1 MAKTKEVKV
10 KSYVRKDGT
19 RVNSASRTIEAKKD
33 RKGRLKRPQKLS
45 GHLAKGM
52 KIGAAIDGG
61 ANALVGAVI
70 GGVIG
75 GPVGAVSVGTLSGI
89 SGGIRG
95 GVIGGAAGTGV
106 YGAKRVMAKKR
117 DPKGFKGYFDYS
129 RDADAIEFRRGRG
142 KDKKKRK
149 KRQNKLSNHIRK
161 GALASTALGTLGLI
175 AVARKNPGLII
186 GALPGTLIGGAVYGS
201 VLGAGTYG
209 VKKLAAK
216 DRSKRN
222 FDYSKFKNGERQLMF
237 IGKNEDGAINY
248 ARTPGARD
256 KSPRQKRNQMFKNVA
271 KGAAVVGAGVA
282 AVKNRK
288 AISGLASKG
297 YKSAGSAIGKGRQK
311 VGSALENKGSAMQ
324 RRAGYARAD
333 AVSRQDPTKKG
344 MMGKIRDIEKSASK
358 NKRGQQLREI
368 GKRIRGGN

>member
-1 MAKTKEVKV
+1 MAKTKEIKV

-19 RVNSASRTIEAKKD
+19 RVNSASRTIEAQKA
-33 RKGRLKRPQKLS
+33 RKGKLKRPQKLS
-45 GHLAKGM
+45 GHIAKGM

-61 ANALVGAVI
+61 ANALLGAVL
-70 GGVIG
+70 GGAVG
-75 GPVGAVSVGTLSGI
+75 GPVGAVSVGAISGI

-95 GVIGGAAGTGV
+95 GVIGGTAGTGV
-106 YGAKRVMAKKR
+106 YGAKRVVAKKR

-129 RDADAIEFRRGRG
+129 RDAESIEFRRGRG

-175 AVARKNPGLII
+175 AVARKNPGLAI
-186 GALPGTLIGGAVYGS
+186 GALPGTLVSGAVQGS

-237 IGKNEDGAINY
+237 IGKNEDGEINY
-248 ARTPGARD
+248 ARTPGAKD
-256 KSPRQKRNQMFKNVA
+256 KSPRQKRNQTVKNVA
-271 KGAAVVGAGVA
+271 KGAAAVGGVVAAARYGGAGLA
-282 AVKNRK
+282 QKGLNRK
-288 AISGLASKG
+288 LK
-297 YKSAGSAIGKGRQK
+297 GSALTGKGRQK
-311 VGSALENKGSAMQ
+311 VGSALVRQG
-324 RRAGYARAD
+324 
-333 AVSRQDPTKKG
+333 AVKCC
-344 MMGKIRDIEKSASK
+344 A
-358 NKRGQQLREI
+358 
-368 GKRIRGGN
+368 